1 MNIDLEIKYLL
12 INISILFLILIITI
26 NQLNINDQINIWI

>member
-1 MNIDLEIKYLL
+1 MDLEIKYLL